1 MRNEK
6 RKKKKRDVS
15 SIYRVCFS
23 LSPSWQPRKKRLPPN
38 RSRTHSRTM
47 TKKPFSK
54 EEGTESDGR
63 CPQTITTMS
72 SNIFPLFFVLPSL
85 PPNMPDN
92 NNQQT
97 ALPAPCCCY
106 SILRSFLS
114 PSRFLHTP
122 RNRLSAQPSLLLK
135 TGGDGTHE
143 GQ

>member
-15 SIYRVCFS
+15 RIYRVCFS
-23 LSPSWQPRKKRLPPN
+23 LSPSWQPRKKHLPPN

-72 SNIFPLFFVLPSL
+72 SNIFPFFCPSV
-85 PPNMPDN
+85 PPAKHAR
-92 NNQQT
+92 QQQS
-97 ALPAPCCCY
+97 AN
-106 SILRSFLS
+106 SITR
-114 PSRFLHTP
+114 
-122 RNRLSAQPSLLLK
+122 SLLLFF
-135 TGGDGTHE
+135 HSPLLS
-143 GQ
+143 